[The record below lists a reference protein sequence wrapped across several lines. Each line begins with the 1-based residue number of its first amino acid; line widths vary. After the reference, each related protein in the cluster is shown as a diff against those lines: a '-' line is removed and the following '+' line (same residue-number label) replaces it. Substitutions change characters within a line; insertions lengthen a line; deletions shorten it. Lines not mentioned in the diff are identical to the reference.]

1 MNEAWAWTL
10 AHHLVK
16 HMRDDGLDALD
27 GLAFALANE
36 SLDAL
41 TTLGD
46 CIGDAVAADR
56 PKREAVLLPGQ
67 S

>member
-1 MNEAWAWTL
+1 M
-10 AHHLVK
+10 AHQLVK

-27 GLAFALANE
+27 GLSFALANE
-36 SLDAL
+36 SIDAL
-41 TTLGD
+41 TALGT

-56 PKREAVLLPGQ
+56 PKRQAVIRPGQ